1 MPIPQEVIEHIKQT
15 TDLVA
20 LIKGHGV
27 KLRKYG
33 NTYKGLC
40 PFHAE
45 ETPSFSVNIKDQL
58 WHCFGC
64 GKGGDAI
71 RFVELKDNISFP
83 EAVQR
88 LGGDSVTEMMS
99 NAKPNNRKPKSPP
112 KPPSKPVTAKAKL
125 IKLLNRCIE
134 FGHTTFTEDNR
145 AMAYLNKRG
154 IDSNELFS
162 DFKVGFTNG
171 TLLNVL
177 PNSGEVINQL
187 KELGILNSKGTELFY
202 GCVTFP
208 LYDLHGEPV
217 GLYGRR
223 LPEFTKGNNAEH
235 LYLPVLQDCSKGL
248 FNRQAAKANNTVI
261 LTEAIIDSIT
271 LINSGIQNVIP
282 CYGTNGFTA
291 NHLEL
296 LKQAAVQTAIICFDA
311 DDSGKTAATTLAK
324 RLQSEGINAPIVNL
338 PDDQDINDFFLLTA
352 NPVAAFQ
359 TLIQQTTPEKAAPT
373 TIPDTPVIKTEFGFT
388 VTFATRSYEVRGI
401 TKRDSKLKATVKG
414 ICQKNGKKRMHVD
427 TVDFYVARSRLYLI
441 KGLSDLF
448 AETARMIED
457 DLEKLLEIIESYQP
471 DDKATPDKEKINP
484 EDQASAMAF
493 LTNPDL
499 FAEILR
505 DFEIVG
511 YTGEKT
517 NKLLCYIA
525 AISRKMDSPLSIMVQ
540 SRSGSGKTF
549 LQDTALSLM
558 PEEDYIKYTRLT
570 DQVLFYK
577 QGNSL
582 AHKILAIE
590 ELDGMS
596 GAIYS
601 IRSIQSSKKITIA
614 YTGKDKVTGE
624 LTACENTVEGPLM
637 VFITTTQVDIDGET
651 ASRFLFISIDET
663 EAMTE
668 KVLSKQRESH
678 TMEGML
684 NKLKSSAIIK
694 KHQAANRLLKPL
706 YVLNPYATLL
716 TFNSKSL
723 RARRD
728 HTKYL
733 NLILAIT
740 YLFQYQR
747 TIHSMQYGDKTV
759 EYVNVTLD
767 DIKKANVIANEILGR
782 CLDELPPPSKA
793 LLKLIH
799 QMVMKHSKEQDIK
812 PREYHFTRRNIR
824 DYSRW
829 SDFQVKTHIKQL
841 EELEYLYAA
850 IGKKGK
856 EYIYELVIT
865 EELQENSPFLPGL
878 INIEELK
885 KKAEKVGITDN
896 LEGGLPN

>member
-1 MPIPQEVIEHIKQT
+1 MSIPQEVIEYIKQT

-20 LIKGHGV
+20 LIKSSGV

-40 PFHAE
+40 PFHSE
-45 ETPSFSVNIKDQL
+45 EKPSFSVNVLEKL

-64 GKGGDAI
+64 DKGGDAI
-71 RFVELKDNISFP
+71 KFVELTDNISFP
-83 EAVQR
+83 KAVQK
-88 LGGDSVTEMMS
+88 LGGDHVTEMMA
-99 NAKPNNRKPKSPP
+99 NTKPDNKKP
-112 KPPSKPVTAKAKL
+112 KPPAKPATPKTKL

-145 AMAYLNKRG
+145 AMTYLNKRG
-154 IDSNELFS
+154 IDNNELFS
-162 DFKVGFTNG
+162 DFKIGFTNG

-177 PNSGEVINQL
+177 PNNGEVTNQL

-208 LYDLHGEPV
+208 LYDLNGEPS

-235 LYLPVLQDCSKGL
+235 LYLPVLPDSTKGL
-248 FNRQAAKANNTVI
+248 LNRQAASANKTII
-261 LTEAIIDSIT
+261 LTEAIIDSLT
-271 LINSGIQNVIP
+271 LINAGIKNAIP
-282 CYGTNGFTA
+282 CFGTNGFTA
-291 NHLEL
+291 THMDL
-296 LKQAAVQTAIICFDA
+296 LKQAAVETAIICFDA
-311 DDSGKTAATTLAK
+311 DDSGRTAAKSLAQ

-338 PDDQDINDFFLLTA
+338 PDGQDINDFFLLTA
-352 NPVAAFQ
+352 NPAEAFQ
-359 TLIQQTTPEKAAPT
+359 ALIQQPETKAPETP

-401 TKRDSKLKATVKG
+401 TQRDSKLKATVKG
-414 ICQKNGKKRMHVD
+414 IIQRSGKKRMHVD
-427 TVDFYVARSRLYLI
+427 TVDFYAARSRLYLI
-441 KGLSDLF
+441 KGLTDLF
-448 AETARMIED
+448 AENARIIEGD
-457 DLEKLLEIIESYQP
+457 VQRLLEICESYQP
-471 DDKATPDKEKINP
+471 EDAEKPDKEVMK
-484 EDQASAMAF
+484 EKDKESAMAF

-499 FAEILR
+499 FSEILR

-511 YTGEKT
+511 YTGEET

-549 LQDTALSLM
+549 LQDTALSLI

-637 VFITTTQVDIDGET
+637 VFITTTQVEIDGET
-651 ASRFLFISIDET
+651 ASRFLFVSIDET

-684 NKLKSSAIIK
+684 NKLKSSEIIN

-706 YVLNPYATLL
+706 YVLNPYARLL

-747 TIHSMQYGDKTV
+747 TIHNMKYGDKTV
-759 EYVNVTLD
+759 EYVNVTLND
-767 DIKKANVIANEILGR
+767 VEKANMIANEILGR

-799 QMVMKHSKEQDIK
+799 EMVMKHSKDRDIQ
-812 PREYHFTRRNIR
+812 PREYHFTRRDIR

-829 SDFQVKTHIKQL
+829 SDFQIKTHIKQL

-850 IGKKGK
+850 IGRKGK
-856 EYIYELVIT
+856 EYVYELVIT

-878 INIEELK
+878 INIEALK
-885 KKAEKVGITDN
+885 KKAEKAGITDD